1 MDQINMV
8 CGVCYTP
15 CLELSW
21 LLLPSELSNLYQ
33 ENGNGKSA
41 GLSLES
47 MGRSPPVEDVE
58 KAGVYHIL
66 HVTWFQEILKWGEKG
81 SKTSWAFCEPLAGVP
96 GIFQSSSS

>member
-1 MDQINMV
+1 MV

-47 MGRSPPVEDVE
+47 MGQSPPGEDVE

-66 HVTWFQEILKWGEKG
+66 HVTWF
-81 SKTSWAFCEPLAGVP
+81 
-96 GIFQSSSS
+96 

>member
-47 MGRSPPVEDVE
+47 TGRSPPGEDVE